1 MSSIQGKTSTRADLY
16 AAVFALAFPSL
27 VTLVYFTLLA
37 DAPLLTQYSAYTTL
51 KIAQFGF
58 PLLWVLAI
66 QKQRL
71 EFYLPSS
78 EGLVPG
84 IVFGVAVMLATW
96 ALYQWVLLPAGLMED
111 AREPVRAKVVGFGAA
126 TAASYIALAVFY
138 SVFHSFLE
146 EYYWRWF
153 VFAELTKLTKLNPAI
168 VISSVG
174 FMAHHVIVV
183 GTFFGFASPVG
194 WLLSIAVAV
203 GGAVWA
209 WMYHRWG
216 SLYPIWIGHF
226 FVDAGI
232 FWIGSDLVGA
242 L

>member
-1 MSSIQGKTSTRADLY
+1 MQGKTRTRADLY
-16 AAVFALAFPSL
+16 AVVFALAFPSL

-37 DAPLLTQYSAYTTL
+37 DAPLLTQYVAYSTL
-51 KIAQFGF
+51 KVAQFGF

-71 EFYLPSS
+71 QLYLPSS

-84 IVFGVAVMLATW
+84 IAFGVVIMIATW
-96 ALYQWVLLPAGLMED
+96 ALYQLVLLPAGLMED
-111 AREPVRAKVVGFGAA
+111 AREPVQAKVVGFGVA
-126 TAASYIALAVFY
+126 TLASYIVLAVFY
-138 SVFHSFLE
+138 SVVHSFLE

-153 VFAELTKLTKLNPAI
+153 VFAQLSELTRLNPAI
-168 VISSVG
+168 VISSLG

-194 WLLSIAVAV
+194 WLLAIAVAV

-232 FWIGSDLVGA
+232 FWVGYDFVGLA
-242 L
+242 PG